1 MVLLGELL
9 SLIPLAPAACAEVQV
24 PGPALMWR
32 LVWLVVQESARLLVL
47 LVLLLGELPSEPVE
61 RQVGLRSVEL
71 RSVLRPVE
79 RRVPLAL

>member
-1 MVLLGELL
+1 
-9 SLIPLAPAACAEVQV
+9 
-24 PGPALMWR
+24 MWR

-79 RRVPLAL
+79 RRVPLEL

>member
-1 MVLLGELL
+1 MVRLGEVL

-32 LVWLVVQESARLLVL
+32 QVWLVVQESARLLVL